1 MDIWKK
7 FSMSIG
13 FHKKNKLAFLPSPVE
28 PVIVTTNTI
37 KCSTIPYKTLA
48 SFDLKVDTPRYEGA
62 IPDAT
67 IKFYPID

>member
-1 MDIWKK
+1 MALFTKIPFLNFNKK
-7 FSMSIG
+7 SKI
-13 FHKKNKLAFLPSPVE
+13 AFLPTPVQ
-28 PVIVTTNTI
+28 PVVATTNTL

-48 SFDLKVDTPRYEGA
+48 SFDLKVESPRYEGA